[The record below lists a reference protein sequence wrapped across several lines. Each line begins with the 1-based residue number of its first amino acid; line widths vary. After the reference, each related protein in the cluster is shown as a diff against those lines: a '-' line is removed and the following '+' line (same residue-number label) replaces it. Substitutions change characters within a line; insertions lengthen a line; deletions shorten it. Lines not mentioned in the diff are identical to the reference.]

1 MYVYMYIY
9 IYIVGVTEHD
19 TLAPPY
25 ILRKKGK
32 RKTKKKKRALFQIYA
47 EVIGCSCTEKKKK
60 EDKTTQKKKKKK
72 IAHCSTN
79 GKDVSQA
86 RGE

>member
-32 RKTKKKKRALFQIYA
+32 RKTKKKKKGAFSNL
-47 EVIGCSCTEKKKK
+47 
-60 EDKTTQKKKKKK
+60 
-72 IAHCSTN
+72 
-79 GKDVSQA
+79 
-86 RGE
+86 RGGNRL